1 MPFIGEIAAVVT
13 AFLWAG
19 TSIAFTEASIRVG
32 SLVVNITRMVFA
44 AIYLTITILLF
55 NLDTG
60 LSWNQIYYLSL
71 SGLIGLVFGD
81 GFLFRAFKEIGARLS
96 MLLMAM
102 VPAISTFL
110 AFVFLGE
117 VISLFAV
124 IGIATTTIGVAI
136 VVLQRKEKGTRSIHK
151 AGLTYGILGA
161 VGQAVGLIFAKYA
174 FNESEVN
181 GFVATLIRIV
191 PSIIVLYPVTFFIK
205 SAKRP
210 FKILFNN
217 RKGLIYTAIGS
228 VIGPFLGITG
238 SLIAISY
245 TYVGIASTLM
255 ATVPIIM
262 LPLVKFYYKE
272 ELSNMSIVGAF
283 MAVAGVAILFLT

>member
-1 MPFIGEIAAVVT
+1 MPFLGEIAAVVT

-44 AIYLTITILLF
+44 AIYLTITILIF
-55 NLDTG
+55 SLDTG
-60 LSWNQIYYLSL
+60 LSWNQIYYLSM

-110 AFVFLGE
+110 AFIFLGE
-117 VISLFAV
+117 VISFVAI
-124 IGIATTTIGVAI
+124 IGIATTTFGVAI
-136 VVLQRKEKGTRSIHK
+136 VVLQRKEKGSKSIHK
-151 AGLTYGILGA
+151 AGLLYGFLGA

-174 FNESEVN
+174 FIESEVN
-181 GFVATLIRIV
+181 GFVATLIRIL

-205 SAKRP
+205 DAKRP
-210 FKILFNN
+210 FKVLFNN

-238 SLIAISY
+238 SLIAIAY

-272 ELSNMSIVGAF
+272 DLSTMSIVGAF
-283 MAVAGVAILFLT
+283 LAVGGVAILFLT